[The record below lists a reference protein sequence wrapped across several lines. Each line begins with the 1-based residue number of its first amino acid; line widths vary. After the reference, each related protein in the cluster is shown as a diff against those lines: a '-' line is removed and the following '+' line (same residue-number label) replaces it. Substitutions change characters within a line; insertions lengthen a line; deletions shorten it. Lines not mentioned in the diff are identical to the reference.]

1 MSDSEPETS
10 QTTHI
15 SLVKEKK
22 PRTPAQIE
30 ATNKALEALATA
42 RRAKAEAKKNE
53 GQVIAK
59 RTTTTTKIVKPKT
72 TKPKPVP
79 EPVVPAEAPKPIP
92 TYREEFSAFKD
103 EIKGMLQ
110 SKQKPENQKKAKRKV
125 IVEESDSDSSVEE
138 VVIRKKKVKEPTPI
152 VEAPPQ
158 PTDNRHLL
166 EQIFFRRH

>member
-10 QTTHI
+10 QTTTNVN
-15 SLVKEKK
+15 LVKEKK
-22 PRTPAQIE
+22 PRTPAQVE
-30 ATNKALEALATA
+30 ATNKALEALANA

-110 SKQKPENQKKAKRKV
+110 YKHKPEKKVKRKV
-125 IVEESDSDSSVEE
+125 IVEESDSDNSVEE
-138 VVIRKKKVKEPTPI
+138 VVIRKKKVKEPAPI

>member
-1 MSDSEPETS
+1 MSDSEPETT
-10 QTTHI
+10 QTTNV

-22 PRTPAQIE
+22 PRTPAQVE
-30 ATNKALEALATA
+30 ATNKALEALANA

-110 SKQKPENQKKAKRKV
+110 YKHKPEKKVKRKV